1 VQLRA
6 QLAARSR
13 GSADPNEL
21 DVRLKQMDEYL
32 TDARRRQLEIEAR
45 GLPGEEDATLTRGTQ
60 PQIRRRTIARIRTQH
75 KKA

>member
-1 VQLRA
+1 
-6 QLAARSR
+6 
-13 GSADPNEL
+13 
-21 DVRLKQMDEYL
+21 MDEYL